1 MGGVGGKTSSS
12 SCGDL
17 SPTDDVVVL
26 LTRSESMGLLS
37 SSSLSALG
45 EMDPGA
51 PASMDVAGLE
61 RVESSV
67 SGREG
72 EVVPDLMYSS

>member
-1 MGGVGGKTSSS
+1 
-12 SCGDL
+12 
-17 SPTDDVVVL
+17 
-26 LTRSESMGLLS
+26 MGLLS

-45 EMDPGA
+45 EKDPGA

-61 RVESSV
+61 RVESPV